1 MIMPKRSNCPIA
13 NALDFVGDKWSLLI
27 LRDLI
32 FFKKQSYSD
41 LKNSDEAMATNI
53 LSSRLEKLESDGLI
67 IKTTDEKDKR
77 KKVYSLT
84 SAGIDM
90 LPILLEMLVW
100 SSKHSTGTDIPPGL
114 VDRIINDRARLI
126 DEFIENIHS

>member
-1 MIMPKRSNCPIA
+1 MMMPKRSNCPIA

-41 LKNSDEAMATNI
+41 LKDSDEGMATNI

-67 IKTTDEKDKR
+67 LKTTDPLDKR
-77 KKVYSLT
+77 KKIYSIT
-84 SAGIDM
+84 EAGLDM

-100 SSKHSTGTDIPPGL
+100 SSKHASSTHIPDGL
-114 VDRIINDRARLI
+114 VERIKTDRNTLI
-126 DEFIENIHS
+126 KELVANH

>member
-1 MIMPKRSNCPIA
+1 MPKRSNCPIA

-67 IKTTDEKDKR
+67 IKTTDEQDKR

-84 SAGIDM
+84 EAGIDM
-90 LPILLEMLVW
+90 LPIILEMIVW
-100 SSKHSTGTDIPPGL
+100 SSKHSSDMDIPAGL
-114 VDRIINDRARLI
+114 VDRIKNDREKLI
-126 DEFIENIHS
+126 TEFEGNRK